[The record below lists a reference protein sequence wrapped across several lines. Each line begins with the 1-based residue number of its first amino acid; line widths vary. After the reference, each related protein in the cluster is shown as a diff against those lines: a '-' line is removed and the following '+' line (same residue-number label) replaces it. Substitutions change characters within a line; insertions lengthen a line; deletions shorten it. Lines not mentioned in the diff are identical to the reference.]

1 MPKLTVRE
9 MEVLQ
14 LICEGNSNI
23 DIAKELIISE
33 DTAKAHVSNILQKLN
48 VSDRVQAAVWA
59 VSNNIYKP
67 KWLLIFRFNRT
78 D

>member
-33 DTAKAHVSNILQKLN
+33 DILKIMQ
-48 VSDRVQAAVWA
+48 
-59 VSNNIYKP
+59 NNPIMNL
-67 KWLLIFRFNRT
+67 W
-78 D
+78 

>member
-67 KWLLIFRFNRT
+67 K
-78 D
+78 